1 MTSGFVWPN
10 KRSSVK
16 KLALTILLSLLC
28 FPLRAQESNP
38 FAPAE
43 SLQDG
48 WEQIDQRLIFL
59 MIRLVDVEANL
70 EAIEKSIGKTTA
82 RKSVAT
88 GQANRAEAGNN
99 RMDQRAGGP
108 VRWDQFYGRTAEK
121 FFYHPTENHTY
132 HTSTILTQRSPSSDN
147 QVQPGVPS
155 RQGLPVHQRPPQF
168 DYMYRAN
175 QSAQRRAEARIA
187 ELRGNQVALSKR
199 RKELELEQCQLW
211 IQVAFRAV
219 ARNDLDRKTLYRFE
233 PKKDGLEHLTDAT
246 RFIRTALALVEHS
259 EAHQASVF
267 REMRSIVSKARE
279 DLANSWT
286 QDGVAFTD
294 EASNEWKFAVL
305 ARYLEDIA
313 SNLTDSYQASVD
325 SAANHDD
332 ERRNLYRG
340 LLQKSLV
347 QYAEG
352 VLALDEMAT
361 EMAEDLGFSPS
372 LEKPFEKITWVNI
385 GTSGTQSQGSVEPRI
400 ESVDLLSLIEPER
413 DFLDS
418 RLKLVNGKLLTPAFE
433 ARNATLVFPYKPV
446 PKEYDLNILLERLG
460 NRRYGCSF
468 GIVMGGKQAVVDM
481 DGSMPSAWCL
491 SRIDGYSIH
500 DHQNPTLRHGKR
512 LPIGQARN
520 VTIQVRSESV
530 TVLID
535 GERLFLWSGK
545 PSQLTV
551 WDQIELPDSQAL
563 FMFSQAEFAV
573 HEVSLQV
580 IAE

>member
-1 MTSGFVWPN
+1 MD
-10 KRSSVK
+10 
-16 KLALTILLSLLC
+16 KLSLLILLSLLC
-28 FPLRAQESNP
+28 LPLQAQESNP

-70 EAIEKSIGKTTA
+70 EAIEKSLGKTSA
-82 RKSVAT
+82 RKAVAA
-88 GQANRAEAGNN
+88 GQANRAEAGND
-99 RMDQRAGGP
+99 RMDKRAGGP

-132 HTSTILTQRSPSSDN
+132 HTSTILTQRSPSRDN

-175 QSAQRRAEARIA
+175 QNAQRRAEAKIA
-187 ELRGNQVALSKR
+187 ELKGNQVALAKR
-199 RKELELEQCQLW
+199 RNELELEQCQLW
-211 IQVAFRAV
+211 IQVAFRTI

-233 PKKDGLEHLTDAT
+233 PKSDGLEHLTDAT
-246 RFIRTALALVEHS
+246 KFIRTALALVDHS
-259 EAHQASVF
+259 EDHQAGVF
-267 REMRSIVSKARE
+267 REMRSIISKARE
-279 DLANSWT
+279 NLANSWT
-286 QDGVAFTD
+286 HGGVAFTD

-313 SNLTDSYQASVD
+313 SNLTDSYEASVD
-325 SAANHDD
+325 SAANRDD
-332 ERRNLYRG
+332 DRRDLYRG

-352 VLALDEMAT
+352 VLALDEMAS
-361 EMAEDLGFSPS
+361 EMAGKLAYSPD
-372 LEKPFEKITWVNI
+372 LEKPFENITWVNI
-385 GTSGTQSQGSVEPRI
+385 GTSSTHRPSSNERK
-400 ESVDLLSLIEPER
+400 VDSINLLSLLKPDR

-418 RLKLVNGKLLTPAFE
+418 RLKLVNGTLLTPAFE
-433 ARNATLVFPYKPV
+433 AQNATLVFPYKPV

-500 DHQNPTLRHGKR
+500 DHQNPTLRPGKR
-512 LPIGQARN
+512 LPIGKARN

-535 GERLFLWSGK
+535 GERLFLWNGK

-551 WDQIELPDSQAL
+551 WDQIVLPDSQAL

-573 HEVSLQV
+573 HDVSLRV
-580 IAE
+580 VTE